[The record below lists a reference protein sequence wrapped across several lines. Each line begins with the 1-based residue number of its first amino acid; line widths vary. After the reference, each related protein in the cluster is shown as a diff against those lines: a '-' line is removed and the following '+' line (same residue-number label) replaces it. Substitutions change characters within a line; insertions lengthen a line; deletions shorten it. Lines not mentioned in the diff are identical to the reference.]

1 MMGHSTVPWTRMV
14 PQYHS
19 FHSTKLQPTS
29 HDKPCPAHADAIC
42 LPAAAPTI
50 GKYTLNDPFNAS
62 TTPEGEVILVPGLP
76 PRDPIT
82 SFIYNDAKLGA
93 EAATAECNKMC
104 AHLASFRS
112 QADQHDVEAYYIGT
126 VSCAAGPEDARVT
139 PRTDCTSRLSRWLG
153 WWLWRLLWR

>member
-1 MMGHSTVPWTRMV
+1 M
-14 PQYHS
+14 
-19 FHSTKLQPTS
+19 
-29 HDKPCPAHADAIC
+29 
-42 LPAAAPTI
+42 PAAAPTI
-50 GKYTLNDPFNAS
+50 GKYTLNDPSNAS

-112 QADQHDVEAYYIGT
+112 QADQHDVEAYYIST
-126 VSCAAGPEDARVT
+126 VSYTTRVQGVQMHCQPALGGCGKGCT
-139 PRTDCTSRLSRWLG
+139 CGCDCGCGDGCEEGT
-153 WWLWRLLWR
+153 